1 MNNNNKLSVNKGNS
15 INAALAGRSFM
26 PKYIGRFLG
35 ENSKAVAF
43 LNIQSPIKNNKDPTN
58 ASGKKVTTNSSIAMS
73 VIHLLV
79 IPKEY
84 KYNAV
89 TLMEADVPLVKSMHR
104 LGLKVGKELVR
115 KLKVNMPSV
124 SGSGM
129 RPNFASMS
137 NKKTN
142 ITNLIKNR
150 KAPEDSDFLTGF
162 HVWPSHST
170 GHLHM
175 HVVYKP
181 WKSAGYDGQI
191 GGKLITTETLLKVL
205 GDNGNGNGNGN
216 GIVDG
221 SMSKADFEAKQK
233 RFGELLFRNFN
244 AEFIKA
250 STSLTENQKKKILND
265 TSLTVNQKK
274 KILNDTSLTVNQK
287 KKILNDTSL
296 TVNQKE
302 KILSNNSLTVKI
314 LNNNLKNASKGLILG
329 NYISGNTTVP
339 FGAFRPSPLNNDTR
353 GQLNKIRQK
362 IRNHANGK
370 NVYLKTLPYAAY
382 TNKLRKPNNN
392 K

>member
-1 MNNNNKLSVNKGNS
+1 MNNNNNNKLSVNKGNS

-43 LNIQSPIKNNKDPTN
+43 LNVQSPIVGNKDPTN
-58 ASGKKVTTNSSIAMS
+58 ATGKKVTAISSIAMS

-89 TLMEADVPLVKSMHR
+89 TLMEDDVGLVKSMRR
-104 LGLKVGKELVR
+104 LGLKVGKELV
-115 KLKVNMPSV
+115 KTLKRNMPSV

-137 NKKTN
+137 NKKNN
-142 ITNLIKNR
+142 ITNLIKN
-150 KAPEDSDFLTGF
+150 KKSPEDSDFLTGF

-191 GGKLITTETLLKVL
+191 AGKLITTETLLKVL
-205 GDNGNGNGNGN
+205 GYKGNGNGN

-221 SMSKADFEAKQK
+221 SMKVEEFTERVNAFKAA
-233 RFGELLFRNFN
+233 LVRNFN
-244 AEFIKA
+244 AEFNKA
-250 STSLTENQKKKILND
+250 STSLTGNEKE
-265 TSLTVNQKK
+265 
-274 KILNDTSLTVNQK
+274 
-287 KKILNDTSL
+287 
-296 TVNQKE
+296 KE
-302 KILSNNSLTVKI
+302 KILKK
-314 LNNNLKNASKGLILG
+314 LNNNLKNASKGLIKG
-329 NYISGNTTVP
+329 NYTNKSNTIP
-339 FGAFRPSPLNNDTR
+339 FGAFTPSPLNKATR
-353 GQLNKIRQK
+353 GQLKNIRQK
-362 IRNHANGK
+362 IKNHANGK